1 MNFVIVGG
9 GKMGLSHLAIISRII
24 GSDSVTLC
32 DSSWSTRFIFK
43 KFKYK
48 AFSSLDDAF
57 NSVTPISGVVVAT
70 PTPYHYAIA
79 KSSILNSIPCFI
91 EKPLTLDVCKSREL
105 ADLAKQKN
113 VYTQMGFVMRFVA
126 SFNRL
131 HSLVETG
138 VLGKVCSYIA
148 RMGGNV
154 ITKSDNSGWR
164 TNFAA
169 GGGCLN
175 EYGPHLI
182 DLCRFVFGGIHE
194 LRSATK
200 GHVYSKRADDM
211 CDFTWAHDSG
221 CVGEVSLNW
230 CDTSKRKSVI
240 EFEVEFEHARV
251 TADNSAL
258 KVVFKS
264 SAPLTSEQ
272 MNNLST
278 PDVPPKVG
286 FYLRGEEF
294 SLQLETFL
302 ENCLNKSFRVDPD
315 FGIGNQALI
324 QDGVEVDILIDS
336 IAKKVG
342 LQ

>member
-1 MNFVIVGG
+1 MSIIVVGG

-24 GSDSVTLC
+24 GHNLVSIC

-43 KFKYK
+43 KFKFQ

-57 NSVTPISGVVVAT
+57 NSEIPISGVVVAT
-70 PTPYHYAIA
+70 PTSYHYEVA
-79 KSSILNSIPCFI
+79 KSAILRSIPCFI

-105 ADLAKQKN
+105 AALAGQNN
-113 VYTQMGFVMRFVA
+113 VYTQMGFVLRFVA

-138 VLGKVCSYIA
+138 VLGKVCSYVA
-148 RMGGNV
+148 RMSGNV
-154 ITKSDNSGWR
+154 ITKPDNKGWR

-182 DLCRFVFGGIHE
+182 DLCRFVFGEISE
-194 LRSATK
+194 LYSATK
-200 GHVYSKRADDM
+200 GHVYSNKADDM
-211 CDFTWAHDSG
+211 IYFTWAHSSG
-221 CVGEVSLNW
+221 CLGEVFLNW
-230 CDTSKRKSVI
+230 CDKSKRKSVI

-251 TADNSAL
+251 TANNSAL
-258 KVVFKS
+258 KIAFKD
-264 SAPLTSEQ
+264 SAPLTPEQ
-272 MNNLST
+272 MHEISM
-278 PDVPPKVG
+278 PDVPPRVS

-294 SLQLETFL
+294 SLQLETFA
-302 ENCLNKSFRVDPD
+302 ENCLHRKFRADD
-315 FGIGNQALI
+315 KFGIGSQALI
-324 QDGVEVDILIDS
+324 KDGVAVDILIDS
-336 IAKKVG
+336 IATKVE